1 MAINGAPL
9 RQTDRMKR
17 VIEANRFVFGRLA
30 VLFDAPDKVRQFH
43 CIDLQVG
50 QILLLF
56 RLYLRQAKHGTYE
69 STLLGTDDSIVT
81 KKLGTIL

>member
-1 MAINGAPL
+1 MAFNGAPL
-9 RQTDRMKR
+9 RQIDRMKR
-17 VIEANRFVFGRLA
+17 VIEANRFA

-69 STLLGTDDSIVT
+69 ATLLGTDDSIVT
-81 KKLGTIL
+81 KKLRTIL